1 MMDGFLIAVLLIM
14 AALIAAGLY
23 RVWQGPT
30 VFDRLVAVSMVAVNG
45 IVILVVLGFVF
56 DRPALFLDITLAY
69 ALLAFL
75 VPLALGRY
83 FEHRSDT
90 EDDR

>member
-1 MMDGFLIAVLLIM
+1 METFLIAVLLIM
-14 AALIAAGLY
+14 AALIAFGLH
-23 RVWQGPT
+23 RVWRGPT
-30 VFDRLVAVSMVAVNG
+30 VFDRLVAVSLITVNG

-69 ALLAFL
+69 ALLTFL